1 MISYISV
8 AALLGIIATIWSI
21 VISKDKSAVKSIIKW
36 IAYTVI
42 INGIILMGL
51 QLIGLQD
58 FWTAWNGIKR
68 NIFALE
74 LSLRFSCRMQY

>member
-1 MISYISV
+1 MKSYIFV
-8 AALLGIIATIWSI
+8 AVLLGVIAVIWTI

-51 QLIGLQD
+51 QLI
-58 FWTAWNGIKR
+58 WTAGFLDCVEWYQI
-68 NIFALE
+68 
-74 LSLRFSCRMQY
+74 

>member
-51 QLIGLQD
+51 QLIGLHGMVSD
-58 FWTAWNGIKR
+58 LKR